1 LKQTPFDQ
9 KDASI
14 FDGAS
19 ACAFD
24 YRGSCADC
32 PKRTGNARDEYPDA
46 VKANIC
52 TDPLLFV

>member
-9 KDASI
+9 KDTAI
-14 FDGAS
+14 FDSAS
-19 ACAFD
+19 ACTIE
-24 YRGSCADC
+24 YRGSCTDC

-46 VKANIC
+46 KANIC